1 MDPGGPEPGRQD
13 RSPLTNLLKGKPFP
27 VVVVGLVALAVIV
40 AVIGRLGDSGP
51 EAAATS
57 TTSPSG
63 PTPSTDPTSAN
74 TGHQIPPLDGC
85 TLISIDDVGVAL
97 GLPDDVG
104 LIQFS
109 GHEGCLWQPPDDVP
123 AMQGRSAQLEPG
135 SPDDFGSAATLDD
148 VAGVPVSGVGQV
160 AMWFGGGD
168 MGTLSVVTETEQAYL
183 FIRLSISRPDV
194 SDQDRLDLAKGL
206 AASAID
212 MVVLGPP
219 EPIEADLCDLVTD
232 QEAEALLAPE
242 REGRAAA
249 MDHVFVSD
257 NFGEVADL
265 TQFGDFECTKL
276 ILTEI
281 YVKVQTA
288 AESDFGDGAN
298 IDGVPGVPLDG
309 VGDSAMWFENVPAGG
324 GFASPHEADVIS
336 VAWSGA
342 MFRIVLALPDLG
354 PDEQFDTAKELASKA
369 LGRIPGGPII
379 VQQEKPDLSNLG
391 YVDNLL
397 AKEEAGEWTHEDGL
411 IATLKLFA
419 DEADSGAVLRHP
431 ELLDYSGTGII
442 SLAEE
447 YLDTAEPG
455 PAKDEVTR
463 LLDLLTPRFNRTAP
477 PETSKS
483 LTVALGDFIFPDLLA
498 QEPPPDE
505 EQLQEGSEDRGYAS
519 PDDDVPH
526 DYSAPPIEPGEC
538 AGLEPKQA
546 GWDTSGYE
554 LGTYG
559 AWVGAVLFPIA
570 GQEDGWSR
578 ETHLLWA
585 QQALT
590 DSIAKYGTPPVCIWM
605 LLSHHGGSYTFVE
618 QRIDP
623 SVCLVFINKPMQ
635 PRNPDHFKQQ
645 LAADIAHCY
654 IPLLFPGQSGATYL
668 ARRWWNH
675 ALAEYMSNV
684 VYPGVNLEW
693 RLAPAMRAEETSRPM
708 VERGA
713 DNWIFF
719 QDVVNVLGD
728 EELGQI
734 IQALPGGNNPIL
746 DQVELANRDE
756 MSGMYQSFS
765 KHMTDVAVT
774 DTGGGFI
781 AYQPPKVTKSLDG
794 PGNYELEL
802 NAFQAARWEVSIP
815 SGQYACVTGEMGEE
829 VQVSYRPGKVG
840 SPSGEWT
847 DFPTEETAFNE
858 DFVVVATSVHDGE
871 RFRMNVRDVNEEPDC
886 QKKEPQKKPPPQTC
900 NCDPSA
906 YFLVFQDIPE
916 LLQKVLNPGGS
927 S

>member
-57 TTSPSG
+57 TTSASG

-257 NFGEVADL
+257 NFGEVVDL
-265 TQFGDFECTKL
+265 SQFGDFECTKL

-288 AESDFGDGAN
+288 AESDFGDGAS
-298 IDGVPGVPLDG
+298 IDGVPGVALDG

-342 MFRIVLALPDLG
+342 MFRIILALPDLA
-354 PDEQFDTAKELASKA
+354 PEAQLDTAKELARKA
-369 LGRIPGGPII
+369 LSRLPGGPIT
-379 VQQEKPDLSNLG
+379 VEPETPDLSNLG

-397 AKEEAGEWTHEDGL
+397 ARQDAGEWTYEEGL
-411 IATLKLFA
+411 IATLKVFA
-419 DEADSGAVLRHP
+419 GESDEGDVLRHS

-447 YLDTAEPG
+447 YLDTAADG
-455 PAKDEVTR
+455 PPKDEVTR
-463 LLDLLTPRFNRTAP
+463 LLDLLIPKLEPAP
-477 PETSKS
+477 APEVSNS
-483 LTVALGDFIFPDLLA
+483 LTVALGNYFFTAPIA
-498 QEPPPDE
+498 QEPPASEDP
-505 EQLQEGSEDRGYAS
+505 LQEGSEDRGYAP
-519 PDDDVPH
+519 PDDDVPLK
-526 DYSAPPIEPGEC
+526 YSTPPIEPDDC
-538 AGLEPKQA
+538 ATIEPTQA
-546 GWDTSGYE
+546 GWDTSGYP
-554 LGTYG
+554 LGDYG
-559 AWVGAVLFPIA
+559 AWVGAVLFPTA
-570 GQEDGWSR
+570 GQEDGWKR

-585 QQALT
+585 LQALD
-590 DSIAKYGTPPVCIWM
+590 DSIAEYGTPPLCIWM

-618 QRIDP
+618 QRLDP
-623 SVCLVFINKPMQ
+623 SVCLVLINKPMQ
-635 PRNPDHFKQQ
+635 ARDQDRFKQQ

-654 IPLLFPGQSGATYL
+654 IPGSFPNQSQVTYL
-668 ARRWWNH
+668 SRRWWNH

-684 VYPGVNLEW
+684 VYPPVNLEW
-693 RLAPAMRAEETSRPM
+693 RLAPAMATEETARPL

-713 DNWIFF
+713 DNWMFF
-719 QDVVNVLGD
+719 QDAANALGNEEVVW
-728 EELGQI
+728 I
-734 IQALPGGNNPIL
+734 IDALPGGDNPFL
-746 DQVELANRDE
+746 DQLALADREE
-756 MSGMYQSFS
+756 MKGLYHTFAE
-765 KHMTDVAVT
+765 HMTDMAVA
-774 DTGGGFI
+774 DSGGGNI
-781 AYQPPKVTKSLDG
+781 PYQPPRVTKSISG
-794 PGNYELEL
+794 PGTHSQEL
-802 NAFQAARWEVSIP
+802 NAFQAVRWEVSVP
-815 SGQYACVTGEMGEE
+815 SGQYACITGETSDEALL
-829 VQVSYRPGKVG
+829 SYRPGKVG
-840 SPSGEWT
+840 SPGEWSE
-847 DFPTEETAFNE
+847 FPTEETAFNE
-858 DFVVVATSVHDGE
+858 DFVVVATAVREGE
-871 RFRMNVRDVNEEPDC
+871 SFSLVVRDVHENPDC
-886 QKKEPQKKPPPQTC
+886 QDKEEQQSEPPPETC
-900 NCDPSA
+900 NCDPSE
-906 YFLVFQDIPE
+906 YFLVWQDIPE
-916 LLQKVLNPGGS
+916 LLQKVLNPSG
-927 S
+927 